1 VSEPDYVAINRE
13 GWTQANAEYTDRQAE
28 GAWSSPEVTWGQW
41 SQPESEIRMLPE
53 LEGKDV
59 IELGCGTAYFGS
71 WLKRLGGARRVVGV
85 DVTPAQLETARRMN
99 EEHGVGLELIE
110 ANAEDVPL
118 PDETFDVVFSEYGA
132 SIWCDPAKWIP
143 EAARLLRAGGE
154 LVFLRGSTLRI
165 VCAPDEGKTVDRLA
179 RPQRGLYKLVWEDD
193 DPGVEFHP
201 GTADMLAILRD
212 NGFQLLDFR
221 ELYAPEDAGEHEYY
235 DDPPVAWAKQW
246 PAEEIWRLRLQPR

>member
-1 VSEPDYVAINRE
+1 MTED
-13 GWTQANAEYTDRQAE
+13 
-28 GAWSSPEVTWGQW
+28 
-41 SQPESEIRMLPE
+41 
-53 LEGKDV
+53 
-59 IELGCGTAYFGS
+59 
-71 WLKRLGGARRVVGV
+71 
-85 DVTPAQLETARRMN
+85 N
-99 EEHGVGLELIE
+99 E
-110 ANAEDVPL
+110 ATKKP
-118 PDETFDVVFSEYGA
+118 
-132 SIWCDPAKWIP
+132 K
-143 EAARLLRAGGE
+143 
-154 LVFLRGSTLRI
+154 
-165 VCAPDEGKTVDRLA
+165 GKTTDRLA